1 MIIIPFICLL
11 LVIAWKVMVTL
22 CLIALFPKF
31 FIVAAI
37 LLVVVPFVIGFYSG
51 YKE

>member
-11 LVIAWKVMVTL
+11 LVIAWKVMVAL
-22 CLIALFPKF
+22 CVIALFPKF

-37 LLVVVPFVIGFYSG
+37 LLVVVPFAIGFCSAN
-51 YKE
+51 KE